1 MERYRPPEQ
10 QPSGSWIEIATIT
23 WVILGLLAPPL
34 LAIFA
39 TLFLLGS
46 AVWLLSYGVLYSL
59 IPIAILGLGV
69 WRLVELDKRAVKT
82 LEDDLFGRR
91 RP

>member
-10 QPSGSWIEIATIT
+10 QPSGSWTEIATIT

>member
-1 MERYRPPEQ
+1 MHQYRPPEQ
-10 QPSGSWIEIATIT
+10 DPKGSWTEIATIT

-39 TLFLLGS
+39 VLFLLGS
-46 AVWLLSYGVLYSL
+46 AVWLLSYGVVFSL

-69 WRLVELDKRAVKT
+69 WRLIELDKRAAET
-82 LEDDLFGRR
+82 FEEDLFGRR